1 MKETDDNDDAG
12 GRKEKAWRNT
22 NFVEHNARRNLGSMF
37 KGSNCCVLKTVY
49 LSGSSCFRCLLRSMM
64 VRIRDRLSRAPTMRC
79 MVRYRRIQP
88 HPWLGAAMVWLFAP
102 QLGAWKMDQIYGCLE
117 IYCLKTD
124 SLCQHHNLSKEYLL
138 MLKSEAR
145 KKSCNFNNHHSCIGP
160 TIFLEDFEISENRA
174 LIANFRKK
182 ATES

>member
-1 MKETDDNDDAG
+1 MQEEILVQCLRALIAVFWKRFTCLA
-12 GRKEKAWRNT
+12 ALAFAASSAVWW
-22 NFVEHNARRNLGSMF
+22 
-37 KGSNCCVLKTVY
+37 
-49 LSGSSCFRCLLRSMM
+49 SGSGTGLA
-64 VRIRDRLSRAPTMRC
+64 RAPTMRC